1 MTTTTK
7 KRPPAVKFMTPEGT
21 AIYPKLL
28 APDTKFKEAGEYQC
42 KLRLPA
48 EEAEA
53 FIEKIEA
60 QLKAYWP
67 IAKAELEQR
76 IADAKTGKQKAESKK
91 ALEDM
96 KEAEKPYKPAYD
108 DDGNETGE
116 YEFNIKTPASWLKDK
131 GKATEKRVPIKP
143 AIFDAK
149 GNKLTNPPEIWGG
162 SRLVVAGEFR
172 PFNMPIGVGISLRL
186 NAVQIIELSTGGG
199 AKDAAGFG
207 FGKHEGGF
215 EGDDETFAPAKG
227 PSDPDAGGD
236 GRPEPDDDF

>member
-1 MTTTTK
+1 MTTTK
-7 KRPPAVKFMTPEGT
+7 KRAPAVKFITPEGV
-21 AIYPKLL
+21 AVFPKLN
-28 APDTKFKEAGEYQC
+28 APDTKFKAEGEYQC

-48 EEAEA
+48 EESEA
-53 FIEKIEA
+53 FIELIEA

-76 IADAKTGKQKAESKK
+76 VADAKTGKQKAESKK
-91 ALEDM
+91 ALDEM

-131 GKATEKRVPIKP
+131 GKATEKRMPIKP
-143 AIFDAK
+143 SIFDAR
-149 GNKLTNPPEIWGG
+149 GNALKNPPEIWGG

-186 NAVQIIELSTGGG
+186 NAVQIIELSGGGG
-199 AKDAAGFG
+199 ARDAAGFG
-207 FGKHEGGF
+207 FGKHEGGY
-215 EGDDETFAPAKG
+215 EGSDEDQAPAKSSG
-227 PSDPDAGGD
+227 PAEDGD
-236 GRPEPDDDF
+236 QRPSPDDDF